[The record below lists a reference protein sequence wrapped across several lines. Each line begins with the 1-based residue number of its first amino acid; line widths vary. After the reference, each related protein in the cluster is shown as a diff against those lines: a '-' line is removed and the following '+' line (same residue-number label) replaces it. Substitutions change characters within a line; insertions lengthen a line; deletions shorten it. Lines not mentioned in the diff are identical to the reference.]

1 MYFHFDVFVMDD
13 GSFLRIVLVLK
24 LEFVYSIYY
33 SILQWI
39 MGLYVIFPIEI
50 CLECSIK
57 SYESFQRLREREG
70 EREYSCY
77 NQFMRLVIYVDIVLL
92 LAH

>member
-57 SYESFQRLREREG
+57 SYEIISKVERERENTHVITN
-70 EREYSCY
+70 SC
-77 NQFMRLVIYVDIVLL
+77 DSLL
-92 LAH
+92 SMLI